1 MLILAE
7 CEAYLL
13 TRSAHVGAAAVA
25 VAAVAVAVAVACCR
39 RVRAEVHQIKPIRA
53 DALTTTTIT
62 KTARRLFRS
71 NCFVFNSF
79 RFLFRFLIL
88 FQFVSD
94 LFSIIVNTLTQLRIS

>member
-53 DALTTTTIT
+53 DALTTTTIM